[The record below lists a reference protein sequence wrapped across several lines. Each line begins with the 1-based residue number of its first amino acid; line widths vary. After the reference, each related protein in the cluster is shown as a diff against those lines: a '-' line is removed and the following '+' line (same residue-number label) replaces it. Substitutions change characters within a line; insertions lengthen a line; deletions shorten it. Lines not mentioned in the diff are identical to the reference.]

1 MNQRN
6 GTRAILGKMP
16 MAAVAFALLLGAAG
30 AAGANCASED
40 PCYEYIPYYNNDP
53 FTFCTQGVPWHC
65 WAPISPQLGTY
76 TVTELDCLPPGS
88 VQLAAR
94 GGPLG
99 FTVGGGGASIARD
112 PADASP

>member
-6 GTRAILGKMP
+6 GMRAILGKMP
-16 MAAVAFALLLGAAG
+16 MAAAAFALLLGAAG

-65 WAPISPQLGTY
+65 WAPISPQMGTY
-76 TVTELDCLPPGS
+76 TVTNQYCFNPVS
-88 VQLAAR
+88 AQQYAR
-94 GGPLG
+94 VCPKG